1 MLGQQLPGQPS
12 TWTTSVHLP
21 AVADGGAA
29 GTERA
34 GAVVLGHSYAWAGL
48 RRDAEGIALVHG
60 TMDEDAAEEE
70 TRTHRVLTADPTAEA
85 SLSLRIDVDAAG
97 RITLRAEDSVLL
109 EDWQAAKGHWVGAE
123 VGLFATVESMVH
135 HDLTE
140 RRASF
145 GPVTVHREGREI

>member
-1 MLGQQLPGQPS
+1 LRSDDFRAPELHPRWHWQANPRPSWYRCGEGRLDLAFGRSPRGDLRDLPTVLGQQLPGRPS
-12 TWTTSVHLP
+12 TWSTSVHLP
-21 AVADGGAA
+21 AVPAGGAA

-34 GAVVLGHSYAWAGL
+34 DG
-48 RRDAEGIALVHG
+48 
-60 TMDEDAAEEE
+60 
-70 TRTHRVLTADPTAEA
+70 
-85 SLSLRIDVDAAG
+85 
-97 RITLRAEDSVLL
+97 SVLL
-109 EDWQAAKGHWVGAE
+109 EGWQATKGHWVGAE